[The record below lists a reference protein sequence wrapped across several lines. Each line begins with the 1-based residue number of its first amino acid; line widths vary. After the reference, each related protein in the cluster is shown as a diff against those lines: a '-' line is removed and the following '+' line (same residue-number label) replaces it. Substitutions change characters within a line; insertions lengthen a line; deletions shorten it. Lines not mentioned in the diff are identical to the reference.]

1 MAMLAS
7 LTLQQ
12 ILLLLLLAAVFI
24 LLLTERI
31 RIDLTAVLIIVALA
45 AFRLLTPEEALSGFS
60 SEPAI
65 VVAAVFVLSGGW
77 FHTGLS
83 DKLGSLIGRL
93 AGQNYNRMIAVIM
106 TAVAALSA
114 FTHHLTI
121 TAVMLPVTLKL
132 SRDNNIPASKLL
144 MPMSFAASLGTTITI
159 IGAPA
164 FLIAN
169 TLLRQSGSE
178 GLSIFS
184 IAPIGLALSLL
195 GVVYVLV
202 IGRFL
207 LPARQNGDDGQDGF
221 RLEGYYTEIIV
232 AEESPMVGR
241 PMAEIEGDDTLPFQV
256 VGWLRHGQPRSKPF
270 GLKQLKAGDVL
281 LVRTT
286 PEGFATIEQSPG
298 LSLLPLS
305 KFADGA
311 LTLSENDDEEAQ
323 KLVQAVVAPGS
334 DLVGR
339 TLSKVN
345 FLEHY
350 GMIVVGLWRKK
361 SWLRAQLARVR
372 LRAGDVLVLLGD
384 NEAFRRAA
392 DNRSFLLL
400 VPFRSESTMPHKA
413 PLAGLIMLLS
423 VLLTAFNVLSVEIAL
438 LAGAAAMVLCGCL
451 TVSRAY
457 RAIDTR
463 IFVFIAGAIPLGLA
477 MEKTGTSALLASG
490 LQRLVGGW
498 HPGWALLLL
507 FIASALITQLMSDA
521 GTTALIG
528 PVAISLAQA
537 MGQRPEPFVVTV
549 AMAAVASFL
558 TPIGHHGNLLIY
570 GPADYQFT
578 DFVRVGLPLTL
589 LVAGVTAVLVQLLWP
604 V

>member
-7 LTLQQ
+7 LTFQQ
-12 ILLLLLLAAVFI
+12 IMLLLLLAAVFI

-31 RIDLTAVLIIVALA
+31 RIDLTAVLIIVTLA

-65 VVAAVFVLSGGW
+65 VVAAVFVLSAGW

-93 AGQNYNRMIAVIM
+93 AGQNYSRMIAVIM

-164 FLIAN
+164 FLIADS
-169 TLLRQSGSE
+169 LLRQAGSE
-178 GLSIFS
+178 GLTIFS
-184 IAPIGLALSLL
+184 IAPIGLALSLV
-195 GVVYVLV
+195 GVLYVLL

-207 LPARQNGDDGQDGF
+207 LPARQNGDDGQDSF
-221 RLEGYYTEIIV
+221 RLEGYYTEIVV
-232 AEESPMVGR
+232 AEESSMVGR
-241 PMAEIEGDDTLPFQV
+241 LMEEVEADEALPFQV
-256 VGWLRHGQPRSKPF
+256 VGWLRRGQPRSRPYTHKRI
-270 GLKQLKAGDVL
+270 KADDVL

-286 PEGFATIEQSPG
+286 PEGFASIEQAPG
-298 LSLLPLS
+298 LSLLPVS

-311 LTLSENDDEEAQ
+311 ISIGADDEEESQ
-323 KLVQAVVAPGS
+323 RLVQAVIAPGS

-400 VPFRSESTMPHKA
+400 VPFRSESLLRHKA
-413 PLAGLIMLLS
+413 SLAGLIMVAS

-438 LAGAAAMVLCGCL
+438 LAGAVAMVLCGCL
-451 TVSRAY
+451 TVPRAY

-490 LQRLVGGW
+490 LQQLVGGW

-507 FIASALITQLMSDA
+507 FVASALITQLMSDA

-537 MGQRPEPFVVTV
+537 LGQPPEPFVVTV

-570 GPADYQFT
+570 GPADYQFS
-578 DFVRVGLPLTL
+578 DFLRVGLPLTL

>member
-1 MAMLAS
+1 MTLAS
-7 LTLQQ
+7 LTLPQ
-12 ILLLLLLAAVFI
+12 ILLLLILAAVFI
-24 LLLTERI
+24 LLLTERL
-31 RIDLTAVLIIVALA
+31 RIDVTAVLIIVTLA
-45 AFRLLTPEEALSGFS
+45 AFRLLSPEEALSGFS

-65 VVAAVFVLSGGW
+65 VVAAVFVLSSGL

-83 DKLGSLIGRL
+83 DKLGSLIGNL
-93 AGQNYNRMIAVIM
+93 AGRNYNRMIAVIM

-132 SRDNNIPASKLL
+132 SRENDIPASKLL

-164 FLIAN
+164 FLIADS
-169 TLLRQSGSE
+169 LLRQTGNE

-184 IAPIGLALSLL
+184 IAPIGLALSLV
-195 GVVYVLV
+195 GVLYVLL

-207 LPARQNGDDGQDGF
+207 LPARHNDADNQDNF

-232 AEESPMVGR
+232 SEEASIVGST
-241 PMAEIEGDDTLPFQV
+241 IEEVEANEDLPVQV
-256 VGWLRHGQPRSKPF
+256 VGWLRRGRPRSRPF
-270 GLKQLKAGDVL
+270 GLKRLKGGDIL

-286 PEGFATIEQSPG
+286 PEGFATIEQEPG
-298 LSLLPLS
+298 LSLLPVS
-305 KFADGA
+305 KFANGTFS
-311 LTLSENDDEEAQ
+311 LGENDDEEAE

-350 GMIVVGLWRKK
+350 GMIVVGLWRKR
-361 SWLRAQLARVR
+361 SWLRTQLSRVR

-384 NEAFRRAA
+384 NEAFRQAA

-400 VPFRSESTMPHKA
+400 VPFRSESIMRHKA
-413 PLAGLIMLLS
+413 PMAGLIMLLS
-423 VLLTAFNVLSVEIAL
+423 ILLTAFNILPVEIAL
-438 LAGAAAMVLCGCL
+438 LAGAVAMVLCGCL
-451 TVSRAY
+451 TIHRAY
-457 RAIDTR
+457 QAIDTR

-477 MEKTGTSALLASG
+477 MEKTGTSELLASG
-490 LQRLVGGW
+490 LQHLVGNW

-528 PVAISLAQA
+528 PVAISLAQI

-570 GPADYQFT
+570 GAADYQFS
-578 DFVRVGLPLTL
+578 DFLRVGLPLTL
-589 LVAGVTAVLVQLLWP
+589 LVAGITAVLVQVLWP

>member
-1 MAMLAS
+1 MLAS

-12 ILLLLLLAAVFI
+12 MMLLLMLAAVFI
-24 LLLTERI
+24 LLLTERL
-31 RIDLTAVLIIVALA
+31 RIDITAVLIIVALA

-65 VVAAVFVLSGGW
+65 VVAAVFVLSAGW

-93 AGQNYNRMIAVIM
+93 AGQNYNRMIVVIM

-164 FLIAN
+164 FLIADS
-169 TLLRQSGSE
+169 LLRQAGNE

-184 IAPIGLALSLL
+184 IAPIGLALSLV
-195 GVVYVLV
+195 GVLYVLL

-207 LPARQNGDDGQDGF
+207 LPARQNGDDGQDSF
-221 RLEGYYTEIIV
+221 RLDGYYTEIV
-232 AEESPMVGR
+232 VSEESAMVGQL
-241 PMAEIEGDDTLPFQV
+241 MEEVEADEALPFQV
-256 VGWLRHGQPRSKPF
+256 VGWLRRGQPRSRPYTYKRI
-270 GLKQLKAGDVL
+270 KANDVL

-286 PEGFATIEQSPG
+286 PEGFASIEQAPG
-298 LSLLPLS
+298 LSLLPVS
-305 KFADGA
+305 KFANG
-311 LTLSENDDEEAQ
+311 TISFGTDDEEEESQ
-323 KLVQAVVAPGS
+323 RLVQAVVAPGS

-400 VPFRSESTMPHKA
+400 VPFRSESLMRHKA
-413 PLAGLIMLLS
+413 PLAGLIMVAS

-438 LAGAAAMVLCGCL
+438 LAGAVAMVLCGCL
-451 TVSRAY
+451 TAPRAY

-507 FIASALITQLMSDA
+507 FIASAIITQLMSDA

-570 GPADYQFT
+570 GPADYQFS
-578 DFVRVGLPLTL
+578 DFLRVGLPLTV

>member
-1 MAMLAS
+1 M
-7 LTLQQ
+7 TLQQ
-12 ILLLLLLAAVFI
+12 IILLLMLAVVFV

-31 RIDLTAVLIIVALA
+31 RIDITAVLIIVALA

-65 VVAAVFVLSGGW
+65 VVAAVFVLSAGW

-83 DKLGSLIGRL
+83 DRLGSLIGRL
-93 AGQNYNRMIAVIM
+93 AGQNYSRMIAVIM

-132 SRDNNIPASKLL
+132 SRDNDIPASKLL
-144 MPMSFAASLGTTITI
+144 MPMSFAASLGTTITL

-164 FLIAN
+164 FLIADS
-169 TLLRQSGSE
+169 LLRQAGNA

-184 IAPIGLALSLL
+184 IAPIGLALSLV
-195 GVVYVLV
+195 GVLYVLL

-207 LPARQNGDDGQDGF
+207 LPARQNGDDGQDSF
-221 RLEGYYTEIIV
+221 RLDGYYTEIIV
-232 AEESPMVGR
+232 SEESPMVGSR
-241 PMAEIEGDDTLPFQV
+241 MDEVEANEDLPFQV
-256 VGWLRHGQPRSKPF
+256 VGWLRHGRPRSQPF
-270 GLKQLKAGDVL
+270 GVKRVKAGDVL
-281 LVRTT
+281 MVRTT
-286 PEGFATIEQSPG
+286 PEGFATIERAPG
-298 LSLLPLS
+298 LRLLPIS

-311 LTLSENDDEEAQ
+311 ITLGDNDDEESE
-323 KLVQAVVAPGS
+323 KLVQAIVAPGS

-361 SWLRAQLARVR
+361 SWLRAQLSRVR
-372 LRAGDVLVLLGD
+372 LRAGDVLVLLGN

-392 DNRSFLLL
+392 DSRSFLLL
-400 VPFRSESTMPHKA
+400 VPFRSESLMRHKA
-413 PLAGLIMLLS
+413 PLAGLIMLVS
-423 VLLTAFNVLSVEIAL
+423 VLLTAFNILSVEIAL
-438 LAGAAAMVLCGCL
+438 LAGAIAMVLCGCL
-451 TVSRAY
+451 TAQRAY

-477 MEKTGTSALLASG
+477 MEKTGTSALLAGG

-507 FIASALITQLMSDA
+507 FVAAALITQLMSDA

-570 GPADYQFT
+570 GPADYQFS
-578 DFVRVGLPLTL
+578 DFLRVGLPLTI
-589 LVAGVTAVLVQLLWP
+589 LVAGVTAVLVQFLWP